1 MPQLFE
7 QQLFSPAGSAEGYDS
22 RERRGNVT
30 ACHVFSQVPS
40 ERWPSRAWSRRPSM
54 RWRCRPWTARVKAK
68 AAPPTSSTQSPSV
81 SGSSFI
87 LGSAPKSFGRPL
99 DFVFIRALP
108 EVALVS
114 EGGKKKPCWS
124 HLLIGG
130 EREKTFVGEKKKKKK
145 TLHAGGQLNTS
156 QQWGCLDS
164 VTMVSKTFH
173 SRPVPADLS
182 RSETDHS
189 H

>member
-7 QQLFSPAGSAEGYDS
+7 QRLFSPAGSAEGYDS
-22 RERRGNVT
+22 RERGGNVT

-114 EGGKKKPCWS
+114 EGGEKKT
-124 HLLIGG
+124 LLIPFTDRRGEGKNICGG
-130 EREKTFVGEKKKKKK
+130 KKKKRKRLC
-145 TLHAGGQLNTS
+145 TLAGSCTQ
-156 QQWGCLDS
+156 
-164 VTMVSKTFH
+164 VS
-173 SRPVPADLS
+173 
-182 RSETDHS
+182 SEAA
-189 H
+189 